1 MAPPFEGSRS
11 TEIEAFVAKAV
22 ELPFEELMVIHRHL
36 LTSRVHH
43 HRVTLTMLA
52 KSDEQTRQECE
63 LLREYIKIV
72 ATENA
77 YRKGNMRF
85 MLSVSWLAAAIF
97 PAAQAL
103 LLRDRLEA
111 GGDESH
117 REAFKTLT
125 EPFAGIVS

>member
-1 MAPPFEGSRS
+1 MLPFEG
-11 TEIEAFVAKAV
+11 TKAQEIQNFVSKAV
-22 ELPFEELMVIHRHL
+22 DLPFEDLMVIHRHL

-43 HRVTLTMLA
+43 HRVTVTMLIKA
-52 KSDEQTRQECE
+52 DDETRQQSE

-77 YRKGNMRF
+77 YAKGNMRF

-103 LLRDRLEA
+103 MIRERLEHA
-111 GGDESH
+111 GDESH
-117 REAFKTLT
+117 REAFRTLT
-125 EPFAGIVS
+125 EPFAGMVS

>member
-1 MAPPFEGSRS
+1 MVPFEGSRS
-11 TEIEAFVAKAV
+11 TEIEQFVSKAV
-22 ELPFEELMVIHRHL
+22 ELPFEELMMIHRHL

-43 HRVTLTMLA
+43 HRVTVTMLV
-52 KSDEQTRQECE
+52 KSDERARQESE

-85 MLSVSWLAAAIF
+85 MLSVNWLAAAIF

-103 LLRDRLEA
+103 LVREQLESA
-111 GGDESH
+111 NDDSH

-125 EPFAGIVS
+125 EPFAGLVS